1 MRKIDK
7 IIVHCSAT
15 RPSQDIGAAEIDT
28 WHRQQGWS
36 EIGYHFVI
44 RRNGQIENGRAVE
57 KIGAHCK
64 GHNAES
70 IGICLVGGI
79 DKDGKP
85 ENNFTDAQFTSL
97 RSLAAKLQVQ
107 FPCIQSIHG
116 HNEFAKK
123 ACPCFDV
130 KKFFSSP
137 SLRGTK

>member
-1 MRKIDK
+1 MRTIKN

-15 RPSQDIGAAEIDT
+15 RASQDIGAAEIDT
-28 WHRQQGWS
+28 WHKQQGWD

-44 RRNGQIENGRAVE
+44 RRNGEIEKGRALE
-57 KIGAHCK
+57 KIGAHCR

-85 ENNFTDAQFTSL
+85 ENNFTQNQFSAL
-97 RSLAAKLQVQ
+97 RSLTAKLQGQ
-107 FPCIQSIHG
+107 FSAIQHIHG
-116 HNEFAKK
+116 HNEFANK

-130 KKFFSSP
+130 KEFFAQ
-137 SLRGTK
+137 KQQ